1 MSPLPPSKRG
11 WDAVRPDLMID
22 LSRRLAADEYHP
34 IKNPKG
40 IVDLGSAINGLM
52 QEDLGPWVR
61 RRLKGLPT
69 AEHLQYNDTQGS
81 SKLLQ
86 SVASFMNW
94 YFRCRKPLGQDNIL
108 IANGVTT
115 LLNSLAFNIA
125 DEGSAILM
133 PTPSYG
139 MFSHDV
145 VTRNSLHLVPVPCD
159 DIVEERFRCRQ
170 GSDGESSRWQSEL
183 VRRLEKALGEN
194 QSIGRRT
201 AAVLLANPE
210 NPLGRCYDRE
220 VLLEVS
226 RFCEKNRL
234 HLVVDEIYAAT
245 AFSKHHSMLG
255 LDLGS
260 NAENVHVLWGMSKV
274 RFCATN
280 TALLSSLDGNLP
292 PGLWMRWSPAR
303 VPGHLQ
309 RETPCRNED
318 SEVCFFTKCTL
329 LPQGNDF
336 NGSVPSM
343 FGWVSAWSAA
353 VASLILDDRHFLQ
366 NAYFPTLQKRLDTR
380 RGQVMAQLTQ
390 LDVPFVAPEAGFF
403 VFVDLSRWLDQ
414 APIHARRGSTELELL
429 SQLMANRVFLEPG
442 QAFFSARPGWFRL
455 NFGNDEK
462 TVDLGLR
469 KLTAFLKLVTL
480 RESIDDA
487 EDEVFEKLGQASPH
501 PGETTRFRRWRRQ
514 LCFGSG
520 DDA

>member
-11 WDAVRPDLMID
+11 WDTVRPDLMID

-34 IKNPKG
+34 IKNPEG
-40 IVDLGSAINGLM
+40 IVDLGSAINCLM
-52 QEDLGPWVR
+52 QQDLGPWVR

-81 SKLLQ
+81 AKLLR
-86 SVASFMNW
+86 SVAGFMNW
-94 YFRCRKPLGQDNIL
+94 YFRCRKPLVQDNVL

-115 LLNSLAFNIA
+115 LLNSLAFSIA
-125 DEGSAILM
+125 DEGSAVLM

-170 GSDGESSRWQSEL
+170 GGAGESSRWQSEL
-183 VRRLEKALGEN
+183 VRRLEKTLGDT
-194 QSIGRRT
+194 QSNGSRT

-210 NPLGRCYDRE
+210 NPLGRCYDQE

-226 RFCEKNRL
+226 RFCEENRM

-245 AFSKHHSMLG
+245 AFSRHHSMLG

-260 NAENVHVLWGMSKV
+260 NAENVHVLWGMSKDFGCGGL
-274 RFCATN
+274 RLGFLATYN
-280 TALLSSLDGNLP
+280 AKLHAA
-292 PGLWMRWSPAR
+292 MR
-303 VPGHLQ
+303 
-309 RETPCRNED
+309 
-318 SEVCFFTKCTL
+318 TL
-329 LPQGNDF
+329 
-336 NGSVPSM
+336 SM

-353 VASLILDDRHFLQ
+353 VASAILDDRRFLQ
-366 NAYFPTLQKRLDTR
+366 NTYFPTLERRLDTR
-380 RGQVMAQLTQ
+380 RKQVLARLTQ

-403 VFVDLSRWLDQ
+403 VFVDLSRWLDKDAAQ
-414 APIHARRGSTELELL
+414 TRRGSAELELL
-429 SQLMANRVFLEPG
+429 SRLMAHRVFLEPG

-455 NFGNDEK
+455 NFGNDDE
-462 TVDLGLR
+462 TVNLGLR
-469 KLTAFLKLVTL
+469 KLAAFLQSDTF

-487 EDEVFEKLGQASPH
+487 EDNGFEKHGQTP
-501 PGETTRFRRWRRQ
+501 PRPDETTRFQRWRRT
-514 LCFGSG
+514 LCFGPG